1 MTKLERSSEMEK
13 VVELKVE
20 ERTSKAGRPY
30 YMLVITFK
38 NGYVFETILNREQA
52 YIITSLK

>member
-1 MTKLERSSEMEK
+1 MEK